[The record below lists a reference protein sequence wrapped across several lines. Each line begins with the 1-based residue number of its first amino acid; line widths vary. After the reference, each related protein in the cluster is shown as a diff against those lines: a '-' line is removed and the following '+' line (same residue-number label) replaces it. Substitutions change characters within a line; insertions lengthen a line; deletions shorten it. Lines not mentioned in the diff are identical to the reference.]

1 MKKLFTIAAILI
13 IASTAIF
20 ADEIDNGVVIL
31 PTTSSAET
39 TYFTVTAEAVASQQG
54 LLLKYGTSEQDAIL
68 VDGTITKSIDENWNV
83 FGNEETNYFFFFGT
97 GRGSSP
103 KDLQISA
110 VAGEFLNGNIN
121 SGVTPEII
129 GSSSTSSWT
138 VSIPVANPLTGTS
151 LSTSFKLQWD
161 GTNSTEFDSAPAGLY
176 QSTVTLSVT
185 DV

>member
-97 GRGSSP
+97 
-103 KDLQISA
+103 
-110 VAGEFLNGNIN
+110 
-121 SGVTPEII
+121 
-129 GSSSTSSWT
+129 
-138 VSIPVANPLTGTS
+138 
-151 LSTSFKLQWD
+151 
-161 GTNSTEFDSAPAGLY
+161 
-176 QSTVTLSVT
+176 
-185 DV
+185 